1 MPRSAGASVASMK
14 LAVFHNYM
22 DNIGGAEIVGLTLA
36 REFKADV
43 FTTNIDRK
51 KIGKMGFTNI
61 SLRSIGKVPI
71 NPPYRQ
77 QMALMRFR
85 LFKSPED
92 YDCHIIDGDWAM
104 SGAVRNRPNVWY
116 VHAPIR
122 EIWDL
127 YDFTRK
133 NNVPAWKRPAF
144 DLWVRYNRHLNL
156 RYVRHVER
164 MVCNSKN
171 TQGRVKRY
179 LKRDA
184 KVVYPPIESKRFKFK
199 KSGDFWL
206 SVNRL
211 ISHKRVD
218 IQLRAFAKLPKERLV
233 VVGSYEQSRHFK
245 TYAGYLEGIR
255 PQNVKILNWVSN
267 PELLNL
273 YSTCKG
279 FVTTAKDED
288 FGMTPVE
295 AMASGKPV
303 VAANEGGYKETV
315 IDGVT
320 GSLIDN
326 INPDRLVNA
335 LKKVGKDPER
345 YKEACLKRASEFDTR
360 VFVKEMK
367 EVLKDAR

>member
-1 MPRSAGASVASMK
+1 
-14 LAVFHNYM
+14 
-22 DNIGGAEIVGLTLA
+22 
-36 REFKADV
+36 
-43 FTTNIDRK
+43 
-51 KIGKMGFTNI
+51 
-61 SLRSIGKVPI
+61 
-71 NPPYRQ
+71 
-77 QMALMRFR
+77 
-85 LFKSPED
+85 
-92 YDCHIIDGDWAM
+92 
-104 SGAVRNRPNVWY
+104 
-116 VHAPIR
+116 
-122 EIWDL
+122 
-127 YDFTRK
+127 
-133 NNVPAWKRPAF
+133 
-144 DLWVRYNRHLNL
+144 
-156 RYVRHVER
+156 